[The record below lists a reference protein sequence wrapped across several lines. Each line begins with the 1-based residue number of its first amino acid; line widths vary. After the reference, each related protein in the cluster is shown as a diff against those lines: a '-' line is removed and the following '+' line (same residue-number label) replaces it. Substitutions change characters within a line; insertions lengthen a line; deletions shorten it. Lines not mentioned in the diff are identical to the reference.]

1 MNVKER
7 KEGEKA
13 IVSVSGRIDTA
24 TAPTLLEYLK
34 TELVGVKE
42 LILDFQEVE
51 YVSSAGLRVILYAQK
66 TMSTQGSMKLIN
78 VSPDI
83 LEVLE
88 LTGFTEVLDIA
99 Q

>member
-66 TMSTQGSMKLIN
+66 TMSSQGSMKLIN

>member
-42 LILDFQEVE
+42 LIFDFQEVE

-66 TMSTQGSMKLIN
+66 TMSAQGSMKLIN

>member
-66 TMSTQGSMKLIN
+66 TMSAQGSMKLIN

>member
-24 TAPTLLEYLK
+24 TAPTLHEYLK

-66 TMSTQGSMKLIN
+66 TMSAQGSMKLIN